1 MKDDGGV
8 GVRVWVRVEGFLKN
22 KFCTCRVEVHCS
34 GTLNPKFYFYLLLY
48 HPAHGLTR
56 PPKTPKIPKKA

>member
-34 GTLNPKFYFYLLLY
+34 GTLNPKF
-48 HPAHGLTR
+48 
-56 PPKTPKIPKKA
+56 